1 MTPLPAP
8 GGGVH
13 FVGIVGIG
21 MLALAGAPACSPLSL
36 ASLASSPAGGAK
48 CTTVKP
54 GKRSGKAKARESLPY
69 HRLTDTHGR
78 ALASPG
84 GGGGQIIIVSATGK
98 IK

>member
-1 MTPLPAP
+1 MWWA
-8 GGGVH
+8 GGR
-13 FVGIVGIG
+13 
-21 MLALAGAPACSPLSL
+21 GARGPVAPLSVT
-36 ASLASSPAGGAK
+36 AYGRASSPAGGAK
-48 CTTVKP
+48 CTCVKP
-54 GKRSGKAKARESLPY
+54 GKLHGKAKAGTSLPY